1 MSQPSDTYRKR
12 MTVLL
17 FGILGLIVFFAAFGP
32 TYISGENDKALFE
45 MGCNNARYNVAQL
58 RATQVTLTAQSRI
71 AHDLGLPVAA
81 DIDEA
86 LKAFVIPSVP
96 VECEGS

>member
-17 FGILGLIVFFAAFGP
+17 FGLLGLIVFFAAFGP

-58 RATQVTLTAQSRI
+58 TATQVTLRGQSQI
-71 AHDLGLPVAA
+71 AHDLGLPVARE
-81 DIDEA
+81 IDAA
-86 LKAFVIPSVP
+86 LAAFTLPEVP
-96 VECEGS
+96 AECEG